1 MCPFFALSL
10 LQDSCE
16 MPPEHGMPNGTA
28 DAVVNRRPRRLFGRA
43 SERKNPLN
51 LQFVC
56 HHLLLLSLF
65 SSLFPWD
72 TTMCNASLPTIFI
85 GASSSSPWIKT
96 ATIEVH
102 RCSFSNSTCLSMHVQ
117 FMPQVHVLLL
127 SDFISFFYL
136 SFPLNLWLASLH
148 TETYLCNKACKL
160 CMSCCP

>member
-56 HHLLLLSLF
+56 HHHLLPFL
-65 SSLFPWD
+65 SSLPYFHEILLCV
-72 TTMCNASLPTIFI
+72 MLPFLPFS

-96 ATIEVH
+96 ATTEVQI
-102 RCSFSNSTCLSMHVQ
+102 CSFSNSTCLSMHVQ